1 MPSADGLPTIEEL
14 RTLLALADAE
24 EQGAVAKSLGVDK
37 SVVSR
42 RLAVFREAADLL
54 EPHGP
59 RFTDRGREALPVVR
73 EIVRLY
79 DEFGRWFH
87 KRSEATR
94 VLVVA
99 TGSFGAIRY
108 LPRAVARFTERHPD
122 WRVRVHV
129 CRGRDRVRG
138 VADRL
143 YDLAVLTHTED
154 QIRFALPEGQRAG
167 IRVEE
172 LASEELVAVAAAGS
186 EFGTFL
192 GKQPDPVA
200 LAALAGTELVGLD
213 DQSGVRRAVEAAARQ
228 DGARLTFGPPA
239 AGWLAAK
246 EYARAG
252 LGVALLPRGAARPED
267 TAGLVVRRVGGSV
280 RVTDRVVYRAG
291 DEPGPVD
298 ALRES
303 LVEIARAG

>member
-14 RTLLALADAE
+14 RTFLALAETE
-24 EQGAVAKSLGVDK
+24 EQGAVAKTLGIDK

-59 RFTDRGREALPVVR
+59 RFTPRGRDAIPVVR
-73 EIVRLY
+73 ELVRLY
-79 DEFGRWFH
+79 DEFGRWFRR
-87 KRSEATR
+87 RSDATR

-108 LPRAVARFTERHPD
+108 LPRAVATFAQRHPD

-138 VADRL
+138 VVERL

-154 QIRFALPEGQRAG
+154 QIRFALPEGQRDG
-167 IRVEE
+167 VRIQEM
-172 LASEELVAVAAAGS
+172 ASEELVAVAAVGS

-192 GKQPDPVA
+192 AKQPDPVA
-200 LAALAGTELVGLD
+200 LTTLASTELVGMD

-228 DGARLTFGPPA
+228 EGAKLTFGPPA

-252 LGVALLPRGAARPED
+252 LGVALLPRGAARPD
-267 TAGLVVRRVGGSV
+267 DSAGLVVRRVGGSV
-280 RVTDRVVYRAG
+280 RVTDRVVYRTG
-291 DEPGPVD
+291 DEPGPID
-298 ALRES
+298 ALREA
-303 LVEIARAG
+303 LLEVAR